1 MGLEKI
7 LEIAE
12 PLDGWRMDGKGDDDT
27 FQKAGIPWAEV
38 QGIKWAERL
47 QGTDGEPE
55 CLGRVGR
62 GC

>member
-12 PLDGWRMDGKGDDDT
+12 PLDGWRTDVKGADDT

-38 QGIKWAERL
+38 QGIK
-47 QGTDGEPE
+47 
-55 CLGRVGR
+55 
-62 GC
+62 